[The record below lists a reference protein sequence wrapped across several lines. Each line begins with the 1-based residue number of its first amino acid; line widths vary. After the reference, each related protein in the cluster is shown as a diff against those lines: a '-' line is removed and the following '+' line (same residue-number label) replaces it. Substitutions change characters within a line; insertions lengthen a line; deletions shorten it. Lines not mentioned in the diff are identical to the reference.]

1 MTSSSHNCFD
11 EVCSL
16 NSCDYLSFSKLD
28 LRPVTFLNDHKVI
41 LVKASTGF
49 QMQCL
54 YYTEQT
60 FFDQVNMHIQ

>member
-1 MTSSSHNCFD
+1 
-11 EVCSL
+11 L